1 MYSAILLAVLHS
13 AASPAQAAQEPIGR
27 PDPFRVYLVPR
38 LIPLANSPRDH
49 IVLPACKPDQVVF
62 WNEALLR
69 AIKADRTPPPL
80 AARNMAMVHVAIYD
94 AVNAVQ
100 PLCRPYGI
108 KVRPPRQTSAEA
120 AAAIA
125 AHRVLVDL
133 YPKQAARFHAL
144 LHLSFASIPDG
155 RSKAEGVA
163 LGQFL
168 AEKVLAWRE
177 RDRSGRKVRYT
188 PPTGPG
194 MWQPTPPQYAAALL
208 PQWPR
213 VDCFAMRHG
222 RQFRPPDPPALTSA
236 AYTAGFHELQALG
249 SKHSRART
257 PEQTEIAWFWAD
269 GDGTV
274 TPPGHWNRIAQTVA
288 QAHCLSLAENARLF
302 ALLNIALADAGIL
315 SWDCKY
321 HYHFWRPIHGIRR
334 ADMTG
339 NPDTEADPDWTPLIT
354 TPPFPSYTSG
364 HSTFSAAAAAVLRM
378 YFGTDRI
385 RFTSTSETLPSVTRS
400 FASFSAAAAEAGQS
414 RIYGGIHWQFDNLE
428 GLASGRA
435 LGEYVCRHFLVA
447 FRPPAVA
454 ENGVHPSRARASLG
468 AD

>member
-1 MYSAILLAVLHS
+1 MYGAILLATLHG
-13 AASPAQAAQEPIGR
+13 AASPAQAAWQPLVDGN
-27 PDPFRVYLVPR
+27 PARVYLSPR
-38 LIPLANSPRDH
+38 LIPFADTRVEKAL
-49 IVLPACKPDQVVF
+49 LPACKLDQVLL

-80 AARNMAMVHVAIYD
+80 AARNMAMVHVAMYD

-100 PLCRPYGI
+100 PMCRPFGI
-108 KVRPPRQTSAEA
+108 KIRPPRGTSAEA

-125 AHRVLVDL
+125 AHRVLVEL
-133 YPKQAARFHAL
+133 YPKQAKRFHTL
-144 LHLSFASIPDG
+144 LHQCFVDMPDG

-163 LGQFL
+163 LGQFV

-177 RDRSGRKVRYT
+177 RDGHGRKVRYV

-194 MWQPTPPQYAAALL
+194 LWQPTPPQYAAALL

-213 VDCFAMRHG
+213 LTCFAMRNG
-222 RQFRPPDPPALTSA
+222 NQFRPPPPPALTSV
-236 AYTAGFHELQALG
+236 AYTESFHEVKALG
-249 SKHSRART
+249 SKYSRTRT
-257 PEQTEIAWFWAD
+257 PDQTEIAWFWAD
-269 GDGTV
+269 GDGTA

-288 QAHCLSLAENARLF
+288 LAHGNSLAENARLF

-321 HYHFWRPIHGIRR
+321 HYHFWRPIHAIRR
-334 ADMTG
+334 ADTTE
-339 NPDTEADPDWTPLIT
+339 NPDTEADPDWTPLIA

-364 HSTFSAAAAAVLRM
+364 HSTFSAAGAAVLKM

-385 RFTSTSETLPSVTRS
+385 RFTSASESLPNVRRS

-414 RIYGGIHWQFDNLE
+414 RIYGGIHWQFDNIE
-428 GLASGRA
+428 GLVSGRA
-435 LGEYVCRHFLVA
+435 LGEYVCRHFLVPL
-447 FRPPAVA
+447 RPPALV
-454 ENGVHPSRARASLG
+454 EGRTLVPTSSRR
-468 AD
+468 